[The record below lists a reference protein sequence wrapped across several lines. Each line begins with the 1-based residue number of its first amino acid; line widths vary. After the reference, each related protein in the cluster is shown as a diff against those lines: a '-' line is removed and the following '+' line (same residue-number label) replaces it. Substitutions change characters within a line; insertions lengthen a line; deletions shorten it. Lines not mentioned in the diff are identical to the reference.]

1 VKKILGLTFLIM
13 VVSILYGK
21 SYVSNL
27 AMQFIDDEYDY
38 MQKTNSTT
46 PFEPMWIDTNG
57 DNFNDPPVNSTTEEG
72 EDTDFT
78 VENATEEMPKSMPS
92 TLITLKA
99 TPRKINHRLRLEEP
113 GSVSGFEG

>member
-38 MQKTNSTT
+38 MQKANTTT
-46 PFEPMWIDTNG
+46 PYEPTWIDTFG
-57 DNFNDPPVNSTTEEG
+57 DNFNDPPVNSTTEDV
-72 EDTDFT
+72 EDSDYT
-78 VENATEEMPKSMPS
+78 VENATEAMPSSIPS

-99 TPRKINHRLRLEEP
+99 TPR
-113 GSVSGFEG
+113 